1 MNIICLGDSLTA
13 GLECRKEDLWTG
25 ILNERSRHTYINKG
39 IAGDTTGGMLSRLYR
54 DAIESDGKIV
64 ILMGGGNDFIMEHT
78 VEAAQA
84 NLMAMVHQIFFY
96 RKIPVVGV
104 PMLFDEAHIREDW
117 KNFTDFAAVNQKIR
131 RYRQWIFRFAETF
144 HTDILDFY
152 GEFEK
157 IRSEEYESY
166 FSDGVHP
173 NRKGNERMADL
184 ILRLGM

>member
-1 MNIICLGDSLTA
+1 
-13 GLECRKEDLWTG
+13 
-25 ILNERSRHTYINKG
+25 
-39 IAGDTTGGMLSRLYR
+39 
-54 DAIESDGKIV
+54 
-64 ILMGGGNDFIMEHT
+64 
-78 VEAAQA
+78 
-84 NLMAMVHQIFFY
+84 
-96 RKIPVVGV
+96 
-104 PMLFDEAHIREDW
+104 MLFDEAHIREDW